1 MNVGPK
7 NRETQVPR
15 NRGTK
20 LESGGPAQGPQRG
33 QGRRSQPRREEGR
46 SAQPPPFSLSPS
58 LAPLNSLLLSP
69 GFSSRSRGPLLPAR
83 LNSSST
89 RGARAASGGGAKCRR
104 FLAPGEPSPLPGSG
118 KDARRGGKPACGR
131 QARTGRQAGGP
142 SGAKAKR
149 GPQSLRPARC
159 AAAAGAGR
167 SANPPGPGPGAHAR
181 ARGRGRCG
189 GSGFT
194 SLPGPWDRVAVR
206 MRAGPA

>member
-1 MNVGPK
+1 MNVRPK
-7 NRETQVPR
+7 TRETQVPR
-15 NRGTK
+15 NRGTR

-58 LAPLNSLLLSP
+58 LAPLNSLLSP

-83 LNSSST
+83 LNSSSA

-131 QARTGRQAGGP
+131 QARAGERAVGPRGRRPGGGLRACVRP
-142 SGAKAKR
+142 GAQPLR
-149 GPQSLRPARC
+149 GQGAAPTHRGRGSARTREPVDEV
-159 AAAAGAGR
+159 AAVALG
-167 SANPPGPGPGAHAR
+167 SCPFPGPGTA
-181 ARGRGRCG
+181 
-189 GSGFT
+189 
-194 SLPGPWDRVAVR
+194 
-206 MRAGPA
+206 